1 MVLVFIFGI
10 IIVLIALISF
20 LIISSTL
27 EIKLQNI
34 NIGNITSENT
44 KLKNNL
50 KIIFLLKFF
59 GKITWP
65 KLKIDK

>member
-10 IIVLIALISF
+10 IIALIALISF

-27 EIKLQNI
+27 EIKVQNI

-44 KLKNNL
+44 KLKNYFFI
-50 KIIFLLKFF
+50 IIFWKNNMA
-59 GKITWP
+59 KV
-65 KLKIDK
+65 KN

>member
-1 MVLVFIFGI
+1 MEKLISNNFKRRLCMVLVFIFGI

-50 KIIFLLKFF
+50 KIIFLN
-59 GKITWP
+59 
-65 KLKIDK
+65 